1 MEMDTSLSR
10 ESARPT
16 HLRPRRRRLTDY
28 KVRTPRMPPGP
39 ALKYGKRKAAGSR
52 TPAAAPSP
60 SNMPPEPAWPKP
72 YGFIR
77 DGTSRRCARV
87 PCRALRLRSARR
99 AINAAGLFFPARAS
113 RATAP
118 RRQLRRVARKEV
130 WPRYCRRGCP
140 VTMTQPCTVL
150 VCSLCES
157 DKPGHTPGNTGPKA
171 ACRWKYC
178 SHQSPLS

>member
-1 MEMDTSLSR
+1 MDTSLSR

-99 AINAAGLFFPARAS
+99 AINAAPRGLDARHRLVGPRPHGALTVCESLGFCGVCLTPHAAGLFF
-113 RATAP
+113 
-118 RRQLRRVARKEV
+118 QLE
-130 WPRYCRRGCP
+130 RRGRRHHEGSC
-140 VTMTQPCTVL
+140 VVSLAERSGL
-150 VCSLCES
+150 VIVVG
-157 DKPGHTPGNTGPKA
+157 DA
-171 ACRWKYC
+171 R
-178 SHQSPLS
+178 

>member
-60 SNMPPEPAWPKP
+60 SNMPPEPALPKP

-77 DGTSRRCARV
+77 DGTSRPGARV
-87 PCRALRLRSARR
+87 CRVGRCDSAVLDVRSMQQA
-99 AINAAGLFFPARAS
+99 FFSARAS

-118 RRQLRRVARKEV
+118 RRQLRRVARREV